1 MTVHQALAAHKD
13 SLERLYIVNIPP
25 VNLGKDTGLT
35 HFREILADHF
45 FTSVDF
51 LDMFFA
57 SLEQLVIAVKD
68 IKELLYESSLRTI
81 LLDLATACRLRTP
94 LLKGIV
100 VWLPQERE
108 ELFNLDIAA

>member
-1 MTVHQALAAHKD
+1 MIVHQALAAHKD
-13 SLERLYIVNIPP
+13 SLGRLYIVNIPP

-45 FTSVDF
+45 FISVDF

-81 LLDLATACRLRTP
+81 LLDLATACILRTP
-94 LLKGIV
+94 MLKGIV